1 MLMSEEITTRLLK
14 MVTDISE
21 AVNRTAQ
28 DVAVMKAQQEER
40 KEAQAKAI
48 EEIKCIQRKQRD
60 DIEDLTVNNWT
71 AVFGTTPLGMVIPPT
86 AKYIGLQIE
95 ISHINGYTDSK
106 NIKINIGDIQYQR
119 F

>member
-40 KEAQAKAI
+40 KEFQAKAI

-60 DIEDLTVNNWT
+60 DIEDLKKNRDKITGSIAAIVGIPSVIIAICTVLN
-71 AVFGTTPLGMVIPPT
+71 LM
-86 AKYIGLQIE
+86 K
-95 ISHINGYTDSK
+95 
-106 NIKINIGDIQYQR
+106 R
-119 F
+119 

>member
-28 DVAVMKAQQEER
+28 DVAVMKAQQAER

-48 EEIKCIQRKQRD
+48 EEIKSIQRKQRD
-60 DIEDLTVNNWT
+60 DIEDLKKNRDKITGSLAAIVGIPSVIIAICTV
-71 AVFGTTPLGMVIPPT
+71 LDLM
-86 AKYIGLQIE
+86 K
-95 ISHINGYTDSK
+95 
-106 NIKINIGDIQYQR
+106 R
-119 F
+119 

>member
-14 MVTDISE
+14 MVTNISE

-60 DIEDLTVNNWT
+60 DIEDLKKNRDKITGSLAAIVGIPSVIIAICTVLN
-71 AVFGTTPLGMVIPPT
+71 LM
-86 AKYIGLQIE
+86 K
-95 ISHINGYTDSK
+95 
-106 NIKINIGDIQYQR
+106 R
-119 F
+119 